1 MGSHAWGEFS
11 RRLAALY
18 PERMERLRSQSWSQR
33 AAWVTRAVVVRHPL
47 DRLVSA
53 YRMIF
58 QVNREFMVT
67 ILKEMSKSSRLIFS
81 LTTDYSTHFRT
92 GVIRTSSS
100 GGSGPCAV
108 SRV

>member
-58 QVNREFMVT
+58 QVNRELMVT
-67 ILKEMSKSSRLIFS
+67 ILREMSKSSRLIFS
-81 LTTDYSTHFRT
+81 LTPS
-92 GVIRTSSS
+92 
-100 GGSGPCAV
+100 
-108 SRV
+108 

>member
-33 AAWVTRAVVVRHPL
+33 AEWVTRAVVVRHPL

-58 QVNREFMVT
+58 QV
-67 ILKEMSKSSRLIFS
+67 
-81 LTTDYSTHFRT
+81 HW
-92 GVIRTSSS
+92 
-100 GGSGPCAV
+100 
-108 SRV
+108 